1 MFAYR
6 QKLARTAKALA
17 VTIALFGLLSALPNA
32 TYAQKNKNATSTQTA
47 PAKGDDKRVSFDTSK
62 IVWPNPP
69 AIARIQWKSQFTGE
83 KIDPAAFKKG
93 ANTKQKQKWMDRLAG
108 TKTQAEQQ
116 LDIPFQLLRPF
127 GIAVDSKG
135 KIYVADQSVGAVFIF
150 NTENTDV
157 QMIRNKHEASFGLI
171 YGLAIDDNDRLFV
184 TDLAMRH
191 VAVFDAKHKEETSF
205 GAGVLGRPGG
215 IAIDT
220 ENRFLYVVD
229 TENDVVA
236 VFDADTFKLLRKI
249 GTPGKK
255 HTLTAPGTFSLPSN
269 VAVDKDG
276 NVFVTDTFNDRVE
289 IFDADGNFIS
299 TFGKAGDGPGYFER
313 PKGIAVDPDGHIW
326 VVDSTQDRVQVFDQ
340 SGRLLI
346 YFGEHGEWPGM
357 FMQANDIAIDKQN
370 RVFVSEQYLGRVQM
384 FRYVTD
390 AEAEEK
396 RKERDLLQGKTDTA
410 SQAPKKDAVPV
421 AANVATPATAKETT
435 AAAPSTTAAP
445 TQTKPASKP

>member
-6 QKLARTAKALA
+6 PNLVRAGKALA
-17 VTIALFGLLSALPNA
+17 AIVLLGLTIALPAA
-32 TYAQKNKNATSTQTA
+32 HAQTGKKSKAAPSTTA
-47 PAKGDDKRVSFDTSK
+47 KPDDKKVSFDLSK

-93 ANTKQKQKWMDRLAG
+93 ASAKQKQKWMDRLAG
-108 TKTQAEQQ
+108 GKTQAEQE

-127 GIAVDSKG
+127 GLAVDSKG

-157 QMIRNKHEASFGLI
+157 EMIRNKHEASFGLI
-171 YGLAIDDNDRLFV
+171 YGLAMDDNDRLFV
-184 TDLAMRH
+184 TDIKMRH

-205 GAGVLGRPGG
+205 GADVLGRPGG
-215 IAIDT
+215 VAIDT
-220 ENRFLYVVD
+220 ENRLLYVVD

-236 VFDADTFKLLRKI
+236 VFDADSFKLLRKI

-289 IFDADGNFIS
+289 VFDADGNFIN
-299 TFGKAGDGPGYFER
+299 TFGKNGDGPGYFER
-313 PKGIAVDPDGHIW
+313 PKGVAIDGDGHVW
-326 VVDSTQDRVQVFDQ
+326 VVDGAQDRVQVFDQ
-340 SGRLLI
+340 DGRLLI
-346 YFGEHGEWPGM
+346 YFGKHGEWPGM

-370 RVFVSEQYLGRVQM
+370 RVFISEQFLGRVQM
-384 FRYVTD
+384 FRYVTN

-396 RKERDLLQGKTDTA
+396 RKQKEMLQGKSGTSTET
-410 SQAPKKDAVPV
+410 PTKGAVPV
-421 AANVATPATAKETT
+421 AANTGAPVAAKSATTVTPKENVPPTPAS
-435 AAAPSTTAAP
+435 PP
-445 TQTKPASKP
+445 NKP